1 MERSRQVQDVSF
13 VSSSSS
19 SSSSSCVKLMLSATT
34 NLINGGEVGL
44 LLRTW
49 YLFVWTFNSKVSVT
63 KMPSL
68 GTLQVSLSL
77 SLSLSSL
84 SKNPTFDFYLL
95 VGI

>member
-1 MERSRQVQDVSF
+1 
-13 VSSSSS
+13 
-19 SSSSSCVKLMLSATT
+19 MLSATT

-68 GTLQVSLSL
+68 GTLQVSLS
-77 SLSLSSL
+77 
-84 SKNPTFDFYLL
+84 KNPTFDFYLL
-95 VGI
+95 VGM